1 MDHILLCDIILCL
14 VYKLFDHTTLTDESI
29 YIGYDKR
36 ADGATVFLY
45 CLPVQRLDL
54 LAAQQRRF
62 TELAPTAA
70 ATTSHSILVG
80 KRSSTTT
87 LYRPMLRLDHERA
100 GHGVKS

>member
-1 MDHILLCDIILCL
+1 MHGSHTLCDIILCL

-80 KRSSTTT
+80 KNIDIIDYVHVRVRS
-87 LYRPMLRLDHERA
+87 L
-100 GHGVKS
+100 